1 MLEEGKLVQK
11 NLLEFLMSE
20 NEITWQSIILDLIKS
35 SELDPWDIDISILAN
50 KYIAVIRQLKE
61 SNLFISGKVL
71 LASAMLLK
79 FKADKLLSEG
89 ITSLDNLMFPPVQVE
104 ELEFSGNVKNFV
116 FDADPHL
123 TIKTPQARKRK
134 VSINELI
141 GALEKALEVNERRLL
156 KVADRNR
163 FPDSLRIPDKP
174 RDVGEVIN
182 ELYKRIQQFFSFKP
196 ILLFSELIPSESRE
210 DKISTFVPLLHLSNH
225 DKVEINQEDKQ
236 ALTAASNEEGND
248 IKNMARKI
256 AELSDAVV
264 LVAFEKNNIYYT
276 GIANLLTQPEFA
288 DFDLIYDLSFVV
300 DHLDEVIEKIFDSV
314 RDTEIKIGKD
324 NYFAKQCTSILT
336 KVDDKMLGI
345 LGPIRMDYERNLGLI
360 NYTKKLLA

>member
-1 MLEEGKLVQK
+1 MKSMNERQK
-11 NLLEFLMSE
+11 QLFLNILREHINSGRAIGSEFLV
-20 NEITWQSIILDLIKS
+20 
-35 SELDPWDIDISILAN
+35 N
-50 KYIAVIRQLKE
+50 KYKLDVSSATIRNDMAELERQGY
-61 SNLFISGKVL
+61 ITHPYT
-71 LASAMLLK
+71 SAGRIPTEK
-79 FKADKLLSEG
+79 GYKCY
-89 ITSLDNLMFPPVQVE
+89 LDNYL
-104 ELEFSGNVKNFV
+104 
-116 FDADPHL
+116 
-123 TIKTPQARKRK
+123 
-134 VSINELI
+134 
-141 GALEKALEVNERRLL
+141 
-156 KVADRNR
+156 
-163 FPDSLRIPDKP
+163 DK
-174 RDVGEVIN
+174 
-182 ELYKRIQQFFSFKP
+182 
-196 ILLFSELIPSESRE
+196 
-210 DKISTFVPLLHLSNH
+210 
-225 DKVEINQEDKQ
+225 KVEINQEDKQ